1 MSADTSTYSLCSQRD
16 VLRVWALIYASVVSS
31 YFCPERWVFLIFGL
45 VYKIMSPPS
54 VFVTGGVGFVGSA
67 ILSALQAS
75 HPTWPLLSFDKSA
88 PTSPLQHVTYLTGDV
103 TSASDVTSA
112 LATAGSPEIIIHTA
126 GIVPPLSHR
135 YSRRMQP
142 LVHHVNVNG
151 TANMLA
157 CARAASAK
165 AFIHTSSCCA
175 VVDAMRG
182 SYPNIDESWQTSST
196 NSTIYGES
204 KARSESLVI
213 EANDPSTGFYTCS
226 LRPSVLF
233 GPEDY
238 QLIPSIHACIAKG
251 EIPFI
256 VGQGTNLWDV
266 TDVRNI
272 ADAHVLAA
280 ENLISTTLLPST
292 EGKDYGEVV
301 PPSAAGETFFIAN
314 DAPIPFRDF
323 CREIWKNFGV
333 YPAWEITIPE
343 SLARVV
349 AECANWIAWISG
361 KPTTLS
367 SGSVGDAVAI
377 RYCSGVKARKVLG
390 YVPRIGLEQ
399 GIRESCQVS
408 AMFPCSQN
416 LYY

>member
-1 MSADTSTYSLCSQRD
+1 MS
-16 VLRVWALIYASVVSS
+16 
-31 YFCPERWVFLIFGL
+31 
-45 VYKIMSPPS
+45 SPPS
-54 VFVTGGVGFVGSA
+54 VFVTGGAGFVGSA
-67 ILSALQAS
+67 ILAALHAS
-75 HPTWPLLSFDKSA
+75 HPYWPLFSFDKLQ
-88 PTSPLQHVTYLTGDV
+88 PTSPYQYVTYLVGDV
-103 TSASDVTSA
+103 TSPTDVTSA
-112 LATAGSPEIIIHTA
+112 LARAQSPEIIIHTA

-135 YSRRMQP
+135 YSRRMQG
-142 LVHHVNVNG
+142 LVFHINIDG
-151 TANMLA
+151 TSNMLA
-157 CARAASAK
+157 CARTAGAK
-165 AFIHTSSCCA
+165 AFIQTSSCCA

-182 SYPNIDESWQTSST
+182 PYPNIDESWLTSPM

-204 KARSESLVI
+204 KARSEALVLA
-213 EANDPSTGFYTCS
+213 ANDHSVGFYTCA

-251 EIPFI
+251 EVPFI
-256 VGQGTNLWDV
+256 VGEGTNLWDV

-280 ENLISTTLLPST
+280 ENLISTGNAS
-292 EGKDYGEVV
+292 
-301 PPSAAGETFFIAN
+301 PSAAGETFFIAN

-333 YPAWEITIPE
+333 YPTWEVKIPE
-343 SLARVV
+343 GLARI
-349 AECANWIAWISG
+349 ASGFADWIAWAID
-361 KPTTLS
+361 KPTTFS

-377 RYCSGVKARKVLG
+377 RYCSGAKAREVLG

-408 AMFPCSQN
+408 TMLSPFSSK
-416 LYY
+416 LYFNGRLRYSLR